1 MGTKVF
7 FPANFHHCATQKKE
21 GVGDLLKRTFF
32 SWEKWAEVTIVNQG
46 ICFLKSQDLD
56 LTGL

>member
-32 SWEKWAEVTIVNQG
+32 SWEKWAEVAIVNQG
-46 ICFLKSQDLD
+46 ICF
-56 LTGL
+56 

>member
-1 MGTKVF
+1 
-7 FPANFHHCATQKKE
+7 
-21 GVGDLLKRTFF
+21 LKRTFF

-46 ICFLKSQDLD
+46 IFFLKSQDLD